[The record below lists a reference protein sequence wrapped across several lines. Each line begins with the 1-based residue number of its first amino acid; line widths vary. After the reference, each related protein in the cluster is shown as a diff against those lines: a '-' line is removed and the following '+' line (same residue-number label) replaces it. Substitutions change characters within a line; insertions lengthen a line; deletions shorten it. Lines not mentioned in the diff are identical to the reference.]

1 MTYDQK
7 IRFLECELD
16 KLNRMREPSFC
27 LSAVLVAAI
36 GIFYFV
42 ALLMLT
48 GCVGTTGIRAAEVTG
63 VDLDVGSDVILLAER
78 SIIPVC
84 VLIGLI
90 VLGILGRNVSIV
102 WRGHI
107 ETEKG
112 QCIKNE

>member
-1 MTYDQK
+1 MINPD
-7 IRFLECELD
+7 IDRNLFFIWRGLLAWFLIAC
-16 KLNRMREPSFC
+16 
-27 LSAVLVAAI
+27 AVMV
-36 GIFYFV
+36 
-42 ALLMLT
+42 LT
-48 GCVGTTGIRAAEVTG
+48 GCASLGATGVRAAEVTG
-63 VDLDVGSDVILLAER
+63 VDVGSDVILLAER

>member
-1 MTYDQK
+1 MINPD
-7 IRFLECELD
+7 IDRNLFFIWRGLLAWIFLAC
-16 KLNRMREPSFC
+16 
-27 LSAVLVAAI
+27 AVMVFTA
-36 GIFYFV
+36 
-42 ALLMLT
+42 
-48 GCVGTTGIRAAEVTG
+48 CVGATGIRAAEVTG

-90 VLGILGRNVSIV
+90 VLGILGRNVSFT

-112 QCIKNE
+112 QCIKEEP